1 VSTQAD
7 NPGCSHRQGSC
18 VCGIT
23 ASVSKNTCGTNYGI
37 PNMVAYEAD
46 AWDRARRQPCRYH
59 PNGTCSDNDDEMS
72 KTRRDVD
79 MKCLQLAHVI
89 PG

>member
-1 VSTQAD
+1 M
-7 NPGCSHRQGSC
+7 C
-18 VCGIT
+18 VWHHCICFE
-23 ASVSKNTCGTNYGI
+23 KHYGTNYGI
-37 PNMVAYEAD
+37 PHMVTYEAD

-59 PNGTCSDNDDEMS
+59 PNGTCSDDDDEMS